1 MRNRMT
7 LGLSTADPLSAEV
20 KLNLHLRISMM
31 LANAKNIGEAIKQTL
46 EELVTVLFPHHGA
59 VWSAYWTLDPC
70 EQRLSIEQ
78 CYTVGGG
85 TLAEFERVSNSKTFA
100 TGEGLPGRVLQDH
113 IASYIPHVA
122 VDQNAPRLERFV
134 RCRLESALAF
144 PVMHNGKVVGI
155 VEFATQKH
163 FEIDSTVLDL
173 LNSLGTQIGALITAK
188 RLAHQNAELARLPL
202 HAPVAI
208 IAKTRSH
215 IILNWNYSAQKLF
228 GYSIEDAIGRPAE
241 SVLPADLM
249 RHLQE
254 LQPRVD
260 AGEYIVTHPIEVT
273 LADSTQLPVELD
285 FGPSYDENG
294 YLSGSVV
301 VLRDNSARKA
311 AEKRINEFYSVV
323 SHELRTPLTSIRGAI
338 GLLESGAINPS
349 SADGAELLHVA
360 RESADRLIRLV
371 NDILDLKKIEAGKME
386 LHPREFSMDALIT
399 NAVKSMH
406 GMAEQYSIS
415 VDCEFDDK
423 ANVNADWDKTTQV
436 LTNLISNA
444 IKFSPEQSTVTV
456 RTNVNG
462 DKIRVAVIDRGC
474 GISAEDMPKLFGK
487 FQQLDSSNTR
497 THEGTGLGLVITK
510 AIVEQQN
517 GTVGVE
523 STVGSG
529 SAFWFELP
537 VA

>member
-1 MRNRMT
+1 MT
-7 LGLSTADPLSAEV
+7 PRSSTADQLSAEV

-31 LANAKNIGEAIKQTL
+31 LANAKNTEQAIKQTL

-59 VWSAYWTLDPC
+59 IWSAYWTLDPT

-78 CYTVGGG
+78 CYTAGDNA
-85 TLAEFERVSNSKTFA
+85 LAEFERISSSMTFA
-100 TGEGLPGRVLQDH
+100 TGEGLPGRVWHDH
-113 IASYIPHVA
+113 IANYIPHVA
-122 VDQNAPRLERFV
+122 TDQSLPRLEHLA
-134 RCRLESALAF
+134 RCGLESALAF

-163 FEIDSTVLDL
+163 FAVDSTVLDL
-173 LNSLGTQIGALITAK
+173 LNALGTQIGALITAK

-202 HAPVAI
+202 QAPVAI
-208 IAKTRSH
+208 IATTRSRV
-215 IILNWNYSAQKLF
+215 ILNWNYTAQKMF
-228 GYSIEDAIGRPAE
+228 GCSIENALGRQAE

-249 RHLQE
+249 HVLRE
-254 LQPRVD
+254 LRPRVD
-260 AGEYIVTHPIEVT
+260 AGEHIVTYPADITVF
-273 LADSTQLPVELD
+273 DSTKLPVELD
-285 FGPSYDENG
+285 YGPSYDENG
-294 YLSGSVV
+294 NLAGSVV
-301 VLRDNSARKA
+301 VVRDNSARKE

-338 GLLESGAINPS
+338 GLLESGAINPA
-349 SADGAELLHVA
+349 SADGVELLHVA

-371 NDILDLKKIEAGKME
+371 NDILDLKKIEAGKMD
-386 LHPREFSMDALIT
+386 LHPREFGMDTLIT
-399 NAVKSMH
+399 EAVKSMH
-406 GMAEQYSIS
+406 GMAEQFSINVACDLS
-415 VDCEFDDK
+415 AN

-436 LTNLISNA
+436 LTNLLSNA

-456 RTNVNG
+456 RT
-462 DKIRVAVIDRGC
+462 RVRDHKVRVSVIDRGC

-497 THEGTGLGLVITK
+497 RHAGTGLGLVITK

-523 STVGSG
+523 STIGSG

-537 VA
+537 IA